1 MRKERKHFTPEEKV
15 AILRRHLVDKVPVSE
30 LCEELGL
37 RPTMF
42 YRWQKELFENGAA
55 AFQSQG
61 RPHRQVE
68 EKQKRIEFLE
78 KKVQTKDEVLA
89 ELMAE
94 HIALKKS
101 LGGTL
106 TGIWVPQDVRDLVVD
121 FVRRWSEKAEIGVG
135 RFIPWLGVTA
145 SKFYDWRQ
153 RYGCVN
159 EHNGWVPRDFWLEP
173 WEKEAIIEFHLK
185 NPLEGYRRLTF
196 MMLDADVVAVS
207 PASVWRVLKQ
217 AGLLSR
223 WKSKPS
229 RKGTG
234 FEQPLQPHQHWHID
248 ISYINLSGTFYYLC
262 SILDGFSRFLVHWDL
277 RESMRETDVEVILQ
291 RAKEKY
297 LEAKPRIISDNGPQ
311 FIARDFK
318 EFIRIS
324 GMTHVRTS
332 PYYPQSNGKIER
344 WHKSLKGECIRPG
357 TPLSLEDARRLVEG
371 YVEHYN
377 NVRLNSA
384 IGYITPKDMLAG
396 HQQEIQA
403 ERDRKLDAAKEQRK
417 NRRQGAA

>member
-78 KKVQTKDEVLA
+78 KT
-89 ELMAE
+89 
-94 HIALKKS
+94 
-101 LGGTL
+101 
-106 TGIWVPQDVRDLVVD
+106 IWVPHDVRDLVVE
-121 FVRRWSEKAEIGVG
+121 FVRCWSEKAEIGVG

-207 PASVWRVLKQ
+207 SASVWRVLKQ

-291 RAKEKY
+291 RAKENY

>member
-1 MRKERKHFTPEEKV
+1 M
-15 AILRRHLVDKVPVSE
+15 
-30 LCEELGL
+30 
-37 RPTMF
+37 
-42 YRWQKELFENGAA
+42 
-55 AFQSQG
+55 
-61 RPHRQVE
+61 
-68 EKQKRIEFLE
+68 
-78 KKVQTKDEVLA
+78 
-89 ELMAE
+89 
-94 HIALKKS
+94 
-101 LGGTL
+101 
-106 TGIWVPQDVRDLVVD
+106 RDLVVD
-121 FVRRWSEKAEIGVG
+121 FVRLWSEKAEIGVG

-159 EHNGWVPRDFWLEP
+159 EHNGWVPRDFWLEL

-248 ISYINLSGTFYYLC
+248 VSYINLCGTFYYLC

-277 RESMRETDVEVILQ
+277 RESMREADVEVILQ
-291 RAKEKY
+291 RAKETY
-297 LEAKPRIISDNGPQ
+297 PEAKPRIISDNGPQ

-324 GMTHVRTS
+324 GITHVRTS

-344 WHKSLKGECIRPG
+344 WHKSLKSECIRPG
-357 TPLSLEDARRLVEG
+357 TPLSLDARRLVEG

-377 NVRLNSA
+377 NVRLHSA
-384 IGYITPKDMLAG
+384 TGYLTPKDMLAG

-403 ERDRKLDAAKEQRK
+403 ERDRKLDAAREQRK